1 MYGSSAEDDSTWRK
15 PIASGLSA
23 TSSASIKIGNTE
35 TPAGAEDEFWDWL
48 CSELKNEDLVKC
60 LENAVRKDYYGVMDT
75 VKQRY
80 RKKCRTLQ

>member
-1 MYGSSAEDDSTWRK
+1 MAETDCIRFVSDIISK
-15 PIASGLSA
+15 YS
-23 TSSASIKIGNTE
+23 KIGNTE

-60 LENAVRKDYYGVMDT
+60 LENAERKDYYGVMDT

-80 RKKCRTLQ
+80 REKCRTLQ